1 MLQKLPMI
9 KFDDFVRKVRRIA
22 FETPFKLAKK
32 LKLAKQASENDIEQ
46 IITFNEVK
54 ILILDEYVLEYNDEY
69 VVIES
74 NYENCSKI
82 LESTVNRLVN
92 NELNKMA
99 SDGDAE
105 CYFDDETN
113 EFRFQIK
120 KEKEKE

>member
-1 MLQKLPMI
+1 MLQKLPME
-9 KFDDFVRKVRRIA
+9 KFDGFVKKVRRIA

-32 LKLAKQASENDIEQ
+32 LKLAKQASEDDIEQ
-46 IITFNEVK
+46 IITFKEVK
-54 ILILDEYVLEYNDEY
+54 LLILDEYVVEYNDEY
-69 VVIES
+69 VLIES

-99 SDGDAE
+99 SEGEVE

-113 EFRFQIK
+113 DFRFQIK
-120 KEKEKE
+120 NKKK